1 MELLQLRYFATVAKM
16 QSITKAA
23 NFYGIPQPAMSQ
35 TIARLE
41 ADLGGVHLFD
51 RKNGRIY
58 LNETGKRFLSRVEY
72 ALHSLDDGVVELS
85 AQSDDISGEIHILV
99 LENRRFI
106 LSCVTQ
112 FSKKYPDV
120 TFFSSHDFYS
130 EQNTDYDLCVS
141 CMQTHHHMKQSIPL
155 VKESIVLAVHESN
168 PLANRSWVS
177 LPELKDEK
185 FITMPSRSSLYDIT
199 YNNCRACGFEPR
211 VQFICDDP
219 YFVRKYVSENMGI
232 ALSPAVSWSER
243 FRANTVIVPIDNPPI
258 HTTTYLL
265 WDENR
270 YMSPAV
276 RKFMQFVIEQAKS
289 LEGNLLNQSVNG

>member
-1 MELLQLRYFATVAKM
+1 MICLDFDWQIDEFMVYCRSSQLRPKTM
-16 QSITKAA
+16 QSYEQTLRLFERWCLEQLDIRTVDKVTESVIRHYIRDLQERGKYTFYAVESQKETNHPDRRRDFRKPIATTSINNYIRNLRVFFNWLDRNYLIKRNPMKKVRQLRVNRKAK
-23 NFYGIPQPAMSQ
+23 
-35 TIARLE
+35 E
-41 ADLGGVHLFD
+41 
-51 RKNGRIY
+51 Y
-58 LNETGKRFLSRVEY
+58 L
-72 ALHSLDDGVVELS
+72 
-85 AQSDDISGEIHILV
+85 SDDEL
-99 LENRRFI
+99 RR
-106 LSCVTQ
+106 LLTRM
-112 FSKKYPDV
+112 D
-120 TFFSSHDFYS
+120 
-130 EQNTDYDLCVS
+130 
-141 CMQTHHHMKQSIPL
+141 
-155 VKESIVLAVHESN
+155 
-168 PLANRSWVS
+168 RSY
-177 LPELKDEK
+177 
-185 FITMPSRSSLYDIT
+185 YDIT